1 MRIADMLGRG
11 RPTVSF
17 EFMAPRDETEV
28 DALER
33 TIAALAG
40 HAPDWVSVTYRVR
53 TGEKT
58 LDLVTRIKRHY
69 HIEAMAHLTC
79 ANTADRTR
87 QVLNWMER
95 EGVANV
101 LALRGDAPASGDP
114 FVPADPQLTHASD
127 LITLVRGSG
136 YRFGIGAACSTEKH
150 PESPDLEHEFRYMKL
165 KVELGADFLITQLF
179 FDNRFYFDLVARAR
193 AAGIKV
199 PIVPGLMPVPSRR
212 SLNFMT
218 TMSGATVPA
227 ALQAGID
234 GAADDEAIRVLGV
247 KHCIAQCGE
256 LLEAGV
262 PGLHFYTFNRAK
274 APTAI
279 LAALRGQQLIA
290 S

>member
-1 MRIADMLGRG
+1 MRIADLLKRS

-17 EFMAPRDETEV
+17 EFMAPRDESEV
-28 DALER
+28 DVLER

-58 LDLVTRIKRHY
+58 LELVTRIKRQY

-87 QVLNWMER
+87 HILNWMER

-101 LALRGDAPASGDP
+101 LALRGDPPVTGEP

-127 LITLVRGSG
+127 LISLVRRSG

-150 PESPDLEHEFRYMKL
+150 PESHDRDQEFRYMQL
-165 KVELGADFLITQLF
+165 KVEEGADFLITQLF

-193 AAGIKV
+193 AAGINV

-212 SLNFMT
+212 SLRLMT
-218 TMSGATVPA
+218 AMSGATVPT
-227 ALQAGID
+227 ALQEQID
-234 GAADDEAIRVLGV
+234 AAADDDAIRDLGV
-247 KHCIAQCGE
+247 KHCIAQCAE

-262 PGLHFYTFNRAK
+262 PGLHFYTFNRAR
-274 APTAI
+274 APIEI
-279 LAALRGQQLIA
+279 LAELKGQQLLA

>member
-1 MRIADMLGRG
+1 MRIADMLHRS

-28 DALER
+28 DVLER

-40 HAPDWVSVTYRVR
+40 HGPDWVSVTYRQR

-58 LDLVTRIKRHY
+58 LELVTRIKRQY

-101 LALRGDAPASGDP
+101 LALRGDPAVTGEP

-127 LITLVRGSG
+127 LISLVRRSG
-136 YRFGIGAACSTEKH
+136 YRFGLGAACSTEKH
-150 PESPDLEHEFRYMKL
+150 PESPDLEHEFRYLQL
-165 KVELGADFLITQLF
+165 KVESGADFLITQLF
-179 FDNRFYFDLVARAR
+179 FDNRFYFELVARAR
-193 AAGIKV
+193 AAGITV

-212 SLNFMT
+212 SLAVMT
-218 TMSGATVPA
+218 SMSGATVPA
-227 ALQAGID
+227 ALQAKID
-234 GAADDEAIRVLGV
+234 GAADDDAIRALGV
-247 KHCIAQCGE
+247 RHCIAQCAE
-256 LLEAGV
+256 LLEASV

-274 APTAI
+274 APIEI
-279 LAALRGQQLIA
+279 LAALRGQQLLA

>member
-1 MRIADMLGRG
+1 MRIADLLARG

-17 EFMAPRDETEV
+17 EFMAPRDEAEV
-28 DALER
+28 EVLER
-33 TIAALAG
+33 TVAALAG
-40 HAPDWVSVTYRVR
+40 HAPDWVSVTYRLR

-58 LDLVTRIKRHY
+58 LELVTRIKRQY

-87 QVLNWMER
+87 QILNWMER

-101 LALRGDAPASGDP
+101 LALRGDTPTPGDQ

-127 LITLVRGSG
+127 LIALVRRSG
-136 YRFGIGAACSTEKH
+136 YRFGIGAACSAEKH

-165 KVELGADFLITQLF
+165 KVETGANFLITQLF

-193 AAGIKV
+193 AAGINV

-212 SLNFMT
+212 SLAFMT
-218 TMSGATVPA
+218 TMSGATLPSG
-227 ALQAGID
+227 LQTAID
-234 GAADDEAIRVLGV
+234 TAADDDSIRAIGV
-247 KHCIAQCGE
+247 QHCIAQCAE

-262 PGLHFYTFNRAK
+262 PGLHFYTFNRAR
-274 APTAI
+274 APIAI
-279 LAALRGQQLIA
+279 LSALRGQQLLA

>member
-1 MRIADMLGRG
+1 MRIADMLSRS
-11 RPTVSF
+11 RPTISF
-17 EFMAPRDETEV
+17 EFMAPRDESEV

-58 LDLVTRIKRHY
+58 LELVTRIKRQY

-79 ANTADRTR
+79 ANDAERTR
-87 QVLNWMER
+87 HILNWMER

-101 LALRGDAPASGDP
+101 LALRGDPPAAGEP
-114 FVPADPQLTHASD
+114 YVAVDPQLTHASD
-127 LITLVRGSG
+127 LISLVRGSG
-136 YRFGIGAACSTEKH
+136 YRFGVGAACSAEKH

-165 KVELGADFLITQLF
+165 KVEMGAHFLITQLF

-193 AAGIKV
+193 AAGIKL

-212 SLNFMT
+212 SLVFVT
-218 TMSGATVPA
+218 TMSGATVPP
-227 ALQAGID
+227 ALQAEID
-234 GAADDEAIRVLGV
+234 AAPDDEAIRALGV
-247 KHCIAQCGE
+247 RHCIAQCVE

-262 PGLHFYTFNRAK
+262 PGLHFYTFNRAR
-274 APTAI
+274 AATEI
-279 LAALRGQQLIA
+279 LAALRGQQLLA